1 MVAILYATL
10 CGAVLGFLFYNFN
23 PATIFLGDTGSLFLG
38 YILGT
43 AALLSGRQKEGAL
56 VSLLV
61 PVLALGL
68 PLTDTLLAMVRRF
81 LEKRSIF
88 SPDRGHI
95 HHRLLD
101 LGVTHRRAV
110 LIEGASASAKAT
122 RPPTPRPPGSERDKV
137 PESRGMFEL
146 PVTPLTRSDLAPLL
160 VALATLVARRWGPKI
175 GGIVIGLP
183 LSTGPIF
190 LFLAIDQGLDFA
202 ARACVGILFGLV
214 GLAGFALVYT
224 AVSRHA
230 GWAVSL
236 MVSAVAY
243 FVVSGAVNSL
253 APNGVIGAGLAA
265 YAALLLVASL
275 IKRPQAGATKPASLW
290 WDIWFRVITAAA
302 LTLAITTAAARLGP
316 TFSGIVGTY
325 PVVTTVIMTFTHHQF
340 GREVAIAMLRGTV
353 LSWISL

>member
-1 MVAILYATL
+1 MLL
-10 CGAVLGFLFYNFN
+10 LF
-23 PATIFLGDTGSLFLG
+23 
-38 YILGT
+38 
-43 AALLSGRQKEGAL
+43 K
-56 VSLLV
+56 
-61 PVLALGL
+61 
-68 PLTDTLLAMVRRF
+68 
-81 LEKRSIF
+81 
-88 SPDRGHI
+88 
-95 HHRLLD
+95 
-101 LGVTHRRAV
+101 
-110 LIEGASASAKAT
+110 LI
-122 RPPTPRPPGSERDKV
+122 
-137 PESRGMFEL
+137 
-146 PVTPLTRSDLAPLL
+146 LAPLL
-160 VALATLVARRWGPKI
+160 VALATLVAWRWGPKI
-175 GGIVIGLP
+175 GGIVVGLP

-190 LFLAIDQGLDFA
+190 LFLAIDQGLGFA

-275 IKRPQAGATKPASLW
+275 IKRPQAGATKPASPW
-290 WDIWFRVITAAA
+290 WDIWFRMITAAA

-325 PVVTTVIMTFTHHQF
+325 PVVTTVIMTFTHHHF

-353 LSWISL
+353 LSWIGFVSSFLVIGLTLIPYGLTVSLGLAALATVGTTMLALWIDRFTVSRTKGNAHELVPAKPSE